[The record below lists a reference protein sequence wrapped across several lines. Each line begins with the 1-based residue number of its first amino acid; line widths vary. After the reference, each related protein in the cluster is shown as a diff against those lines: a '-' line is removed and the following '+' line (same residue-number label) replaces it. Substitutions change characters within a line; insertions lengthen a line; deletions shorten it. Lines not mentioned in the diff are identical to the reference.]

1 MKSIKKFLL
10 VAAACVAVLG
20 FVSCAS
26 DDDSGSS
33 SDPAIAIFEYE
44 SGYVWTWRFF
54 ADRTFTIT
62 IADPKTNESHVSN
75 SGRWSN
81 GDPTKDG
88 EITINIDIG
97 GGWTSTETIADGVL
111 KYSVDHKSYK
121 RTK

>member
-44 SGYVWTWRFF
+44 SGYVWT
-54 ADRTFTIT
+54 
-62 IADPKTNESHVSN
+62 
-75 SGRWSN
+75 
-81 GDPTKDG
+81 
-88 EITINIDIG
+88 
-97 GGWTSTETIADGVL
+97 STETIADGVL